1 MRDAS
6 VLQDLVLSDPEG
18 VPVRLGDDWSH
29 RPVLLA
35 FIRHFG

>member
-1 MRDAS
+1 MRDAT
-6 VLQDLVLSDPEG
+6 VLQDLVLQDPDG
-18 VPVRLGDDWSH
+18 APVRLGDSWQA